1 LFEKTT
7 STSFFTP
14 LSEESLTFVFI
25 E

>member
-7 STSFFTP
+7 SISFFTP